1 MKRVILAVLFLVF
14 VQTLFAQQHSLYS
27 QYIFNLYAINPAY
40 AGSRD
45 ALSANLSYRAQWV
58 GFEGAPKTQ
67 NFSVHSPLRKKN
79 MAVGLQFQNDEIG
92 ARSATSI
99 SATYAYTLNLGAG
112 KKINLGL
119 QGGVINYTM
128 DWNELT
134 YDERNDPTA
143 WSIDPNR
150 WIPNFDFGAMY
161 LTPRAYVGFSVVNLS
176 EPSLSDSDQSDA
188 RLRTHL
194 NLVGGKIFNISPKLD
209 LKPGFLVRHDLGAAM
224 QFDVSLSALLSN
236 QFWFTA
242 TYRHNFGM
250 VASAHVFITEKLHV
264 GYAYDQTLNNMMTY
278 QSGSHEI
285 FVGYDMPIYK
295 TPQIKPRFY

>member
-1 MKRVILAVLFLVF
+1 MKRITVVIFFLAL
-14 VQTLFAQQHSLYS
+14 VQTLSAQQQSLYS
-27 QYIFNLYAINPAY
+27 QYIFNLYAVNPAY

-58 GFEGAPKTQ
+58 GFEGSPKTQ
-67 NFSVHSPLRKKN
+67 NFSIHSPLRKKN

-92 ARSATSI
+92 ARSATSF
-99 SATYAYTLNLGAG
+99 SATYAYTLNFGGAR
-112 KKINLGL
+112 KLNLGL
-119 QGGVINYTM
+119 QGGMINYAM
-128 DWNELT
+128 NWNELT

-161 LTPRAYVGFSVVNLS
+161 LTPRAYIGFSAVNLS
-176 EPSLSDSDQSDA
+176 RPSLSELNQSDA
-188 RLRTHL
+188 RLNTHL
-194 NLVGGKIFNISPKLD
+194 NLVGGKIFQVSQNLD
-209 LKPGFLVRHDLGAAM
+209 LKPGFLVRHALGGPV

-250 VASAHVFITEKLHV
+250 VASAHVYITDKFHV

-285 FVGYDMPIYK
+285 FIGYDMPIYK
-295 TPQIKPRFY
+295 TPELKPRFY